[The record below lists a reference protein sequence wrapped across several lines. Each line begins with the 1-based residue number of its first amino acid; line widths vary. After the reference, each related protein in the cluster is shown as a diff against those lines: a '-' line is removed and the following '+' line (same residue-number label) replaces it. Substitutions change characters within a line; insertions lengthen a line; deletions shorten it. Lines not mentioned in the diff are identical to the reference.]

1 MKFSRLT
8 ALFLALLLLTGCAG
22 QGSAPASDPGA
33 DKSTRTVL
41 AMDTIM
47 DLTVYGPE
55 GQTALDSGEETI
67 LSLEKRLSVT
77 DEESE
82 IYAANHSGGASVT
95 VSDDTA
101 ELLRTA
107 LDLCGS
113 TGGALDVTI
122 YPVVSAWGF
131 TNGNYRVPGEDEL
144 AGLLARVDYTRIGLD
159 GDTLTVPD
167 GMELDL
173 GAVAK
178 GYTGDRVM
186 ERFRAAGVTSAII
199 SLGGNV
205 QALGRKPDGSLWQVA
220 VQDPEGSGYAAV
232 LSVADKA
239 VITSG
244 GYERYFEE
252 NGKIYWHIIDP
263 ATGRPAENGLESVT
277 VVADSGVLADGLST
291 ALFVM
296 GVDKAAEYWRANG
309 GFDFILIDDGGGTV
323 TITEGL
329 EDCFSLYGDWEDH
342 ELQVIRR

>member
-1 MKFSRLT
+1 MFRI
-8 ALFLALLLLTGCAG
+8 AIAEDDEACAR
-22 QGSAPASDPGA
+22 QLQEYLE
-33 DKSTRTVL
+33 R
-41 AMDTIM
+41 
-47 DLTVYGPE
+47 YGRE
-55 GQTALDSGEETI
+55 NREE
-67 LSLEKRLSVT
+67 LEIR
-77 DEESE
+77 
-82 IYAANHSGGASVT
+82 
-95 VSDDTA
+95 
-101 ELLRTA
+101 R
-107 LDLCGS
+107 
-113 TGGALDVTI
+113 
-122 YPVVSAWGF
+122 F
-131 TNGNYRVPGEDEL
+131 
-144 AGLLARVDYTRIGLD
+144 
-159 GDTLTVPD
+159 PD

-205 QALGRKPDGSLWQVA
+205 QALGTKPDGSLWQVA

-252 NGKIYWHIIDP
+252 DGKIYWHIIDP

-277 VVADSGVLADGLST
+277 IAADSGVLADGLST

-296 GVDKAAEYWRANG
+296 GANKAAEYWRTNG
-309 GFDFILIDDGGGTV
+309 GFDFILIDDGGTV

>member
-22 QGSAPASDPGA
+22 QGSAPASNPGA

-82 IYAANHSGGASVT
+82 IYAANHSGGASVA

-131 TNGNYRVPGEDEL
+131 TNGNYRVPGEGEL
-144 AGLLARVDYTRIGLD
+144 AGLLARVDYTRIALD
-159 GDTLTVPD
+159 GGTLTVPD

-205 QALGRKPDGSLWQVA
+205 QALGTKPDGSLWQVA
-220 VQDPEGSGYAAV
+220 VQDPEGSDYAAV

-252 NGKIYWHIIDP
+252 DGKIYWHIIDP

-277 VVADSGVLADGLST
+277 IVADSGVLADGLST

-296 GVDKAAEYWRANG
+296 GADKAAEYWRANG
-309 GFDFILIDDGGGTV
+309 GFDFILIDDGGVV